1 MSASISSLSGSNG
14 ARPLVI
20 TDCDEVLLR
29 MVAHFRDWL
38 GEAHDIDFA
47 FQSDFGEALTRRED
61 GAVVEQRE
69 IWRLLNAFFD
79 TEMDRQD
86 PVAGAVEAYGQLAEK
101 ADVVVLTNLL
111 DHRQDD
117 RARQL
122 ARYGI
127 DAKVYTNQGPKGA
140 AIARILEEYGPR
152 RSVFIDDL
160 SQHHTSAREHAPD
173 THRLHLCGEPDL
185 APHIACGEKAGD
197 AHARIDTWETALPW
211 ILERLEEPTP

>member
-1 MSASISSLSGSNG
+1 MS

-20 TDCDEVLLR
+20 TDCDEVLLH

-38 GEAHDIDFA
+38 GEAHEIDFA
-47 FQSDFGEALTRRED
+47 FQSDFARALTRRED
-61 GAVVEQRE
+61 GEAVDQKD

-86 PVAGAVEAYGQLAEK
+86 PVEGAVEAYGQLAEK
-101 ADVVVLTNLL
+101 ADVVILTNLL
-111 DHRQDD
+111 DHRQQD
-117 RARQL
+117 RADQL

-140 AIARILEEYGPR
+140 AIARILDEYAPSR
-152 RSVFIDDL
+152 AVFIDDL

-173 THRLHLCGEPDL
+173 IFRLHLCGEPGL
-185 APHIACGEKAGD
+185 APHIACGAKAGD
-197 AHARIDTWETALPW
+197 AHARIDTWHEALPW
-211 ILERLEEPTP
+211 ILDRLEEPA

>member
-1 MSASISSLSGSNG
+1 MSARSNG

-38 GEAHDIDFA
+38 DEAHGIDFA
-47 FQSDFGEALTRRED
+47 FDAADFGQALKVRET
-61 GAVVEQRE
+61 GEPVAQKE
-69 IWRLLNAFFD
+69 IWRLLNGFFD
-79 TEMDRQD
+79 SEMDRQD
-86 PVAGAVEAYGQLAEK
+86 PVEGAVEAYGVLAEK

-111 DHRQDD
+111 DHRQED

-140 AIARILEEYGPR
+140 AIARIMDEYRPAR
-152 RSVFIDDL
+152 AVFIDDL
-160 SQHHTSAREHAPD
+160 SQHHNSAREHVPE
-173 THRLHLCGEPDL
+173 TLRLHLCGEPGL
-185 APHIACGEKAGD
+185 APHIACGAKAGD
-197 AHARIDTWETALPW
+197 AHARIDRWDEALPW
-211 ILERLEEPTP
+211 LLEQLEKPA

>member
-1 MSASISSLSGSNG
+1 MNATSTQAASPQ

-29 MVAHFRDWL
+29 MVAHFREWL

-47 FQSDFGEALTRRED
+47 FQSDFARALTRRED
-61 GAVVEQRE
+61 GAVVEQKE

-79 TEMDRQD
+79 SEMDRQD
-86 PVAGAVEAYGQLAEK
+86 PVEGALEAYGQLAEK

-111 DHRQDD
+111 DHRQED

-122 ARYGI
+122 ARHGI

-140 AIARILEEYGPR
+140 AIARIVEEYGPR
-152 RSVFIDDL
+152 RTVFIDDL
-160 SQHHTSAREHAPD
+160 SQHHNSARELAPD
-173 THRLHLCGEPDL
+173 TLRLHLCGEPDL
-185 APHIACGEKAGD
+185 APHIACGAKAGD
-197 AHARIDTWETALPW
+197 AHARIDRWDEALPW
-211 ILERLEEPTP
+211 ILENLEKPA

>member
-1 MSASISSLSGSNG
+1 MSGTSTQG
-14 ARPLVI
+14 RPLVI

-79 TEMDRQD
+79 TQMDRQD

-122 ARYGI
+122 AR
-127 DAKVYTNQGPKGA
+127 GA
-140 AIARILEEYGPR
+140 DSRLPWGNHKSTVLSLREIAEGLTDRGVLEEAELPAVQQPKMELEALDP
-152 RSVFIDDL
+152 SF
-160 SQHHTSAREHAPD
+160 
-173 THRLHLCGEPDL
+173 
-185 APHIACGEKAGD
+185 D
-197 AHARIDTWETALPW
+197 A
-211 ILERLEEPTP
+211 

>member
-1 MSASISSLSGSNG
+1 MS

-29 MVAHFRDWL
+29 MVTHFRDWL

-47 FQSDFGEALTRRED
+47 FQSDFAKALTRRDD
-61 GAVVEQRE
+61 GAVVEQKE

-86 PVAGAVEAYGQLAEK
+86 PVEGAVEAYGQMSEK
-101 ADVVVLTNLL
+101 ADVVILTNLL
-111 DHRQDD
+111 DHRQQD
-117 RARQL
+117 RTRQL
-122 ARYGI
+122 ARHGI

-140 AIARILEEYGPR
+140 AIARIIEEHGPGR
-152 RSVFIDDL
+152 TLFIDDL
-160 SQHHTSAREHAPD
+160 SQHHNSAREHAPD
-173 THRLHLCGEPDL
+173 TFRLHLCGEPGL

-197 AHARIDTWETALPW
+197 AQARIDRWDEALPW
-211 ILERLEEPTP
+211 IMERLEEPA